1 MALKCQSLE
10 RNGIEDK
17 TFECILI
24 PRHYKEFKSYFL
36 DSVFFRFLMGFE
48 LRGTGVSFA
57 LILVLAIVT
66 WRRWCSF
73 SLF

>member
-17 TFECILI
+17 TFERILI
-24 PRHYKEFKSYFL
+24 PSQCHSMPT
-36 DSVFFRFLMGFE
+36 FLMGFE

-66 WRRWCSF
+66 WRR
-73 SLF
+73 